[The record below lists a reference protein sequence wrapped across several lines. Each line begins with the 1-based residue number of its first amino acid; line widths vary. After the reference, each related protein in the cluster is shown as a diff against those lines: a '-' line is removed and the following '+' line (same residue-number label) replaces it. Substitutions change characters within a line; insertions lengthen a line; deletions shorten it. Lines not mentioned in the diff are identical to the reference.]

1 MEFKW
6 FQSYLTHRYQQCQIN
21 GFLSKKE
28 KIISGVPQ
36 GSILGPLLFLICI
49 NDLPNCLKST
59 IPCLYADDTQIFT
72 SSHDTA
78 KIADSL
84 NSDLE
89 NITDWLTVN
98 KLQSHPNKTKM
109 MDIGSRYNLNHKVST
124 SDLRSNIR
132 INNNI
137 VLSAFSQK
145 CLARDLSWEIGFR
158 CSYWWFM

>member
-1 MEFKW
+1 MV
-6 FQSYLTHRYQQCQIN
+6 QSYLTDRYQQCQIN

-36 GSILGPLLFLICI
+36 GSILGPLPFLIYI

-78 KIADSL
+78 KITDSL

-98 KLQSHPNKTKM
+98 KHQSHPNKTKM
-109 MDIGSRYNLNHKVST
+109 MVIGSRYNLNHKVST

-132 INNNI
+132 INNNV
-137 VLSAFSQK
+137 VLSVFSQK
-145 CLARDLSWEIGFR
+145 CLHSKKSLSYFKKKKLILREIFLK
-158 CSYWWFM
+158 

>member
-1 MEFKW
+1 MELKW
-6 FQSYLTHRYQQCQIN
+6 FQSYLTDRYQQDQIN
-21 GFLSKKE
+21 GFLSKKG

-36 GSILGPLLFLICI
+36 GSILGPLLFLIYI

-109 MDIGSRYNLNHKVST
+109 MVIGSRYNLNHKVSN
-124 SDLRSNIR
+124 LRSNIR
-132 INNNI
+132 INNNV
-137 VLSAFSQK
+137 VLSVFSQN
-145 CLARDLSWEIGFR
+145 ASGFIMTRDWLSMLILR
-158 CSYWWFM
+158 FM